1 MKTFIFLAC
10 IIILSL
16 ASGFDEVKAIARNDQ
31 CAFERL
37 EILKPLIEA
46 QIQKVKKVNF
56 KHKLRIQ

>member
-10 IIILSL
+10 IFILSL

-37 EILKPLIEA
+37 EILKPLIES
-46 QIQKVKKVNF
+46 QIQKVKKVNS